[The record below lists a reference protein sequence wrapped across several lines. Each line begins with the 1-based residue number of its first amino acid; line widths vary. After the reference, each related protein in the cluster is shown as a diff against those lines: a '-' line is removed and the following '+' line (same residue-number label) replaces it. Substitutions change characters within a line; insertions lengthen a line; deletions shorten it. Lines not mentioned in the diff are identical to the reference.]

1 MKKVCLMIT
10 GQMRTYEKCFNNIL
24 ENLILSNNEY
34 EFDIYILTE
43 FYGKNGGTPKNKF
56 INHTNDIIEFQNNI
70 KNTYRHYLKSLII
83 ENDSNKIDYPYYLN
97 NYGPWLCLY
106 KNKILYDS
114 IECASNYDVI
124 IRMRPDVILSN
135 KMNLQSTTDQNTIYI
150 VCGLHTRNNSWLHN
164 RDWDHMC
171 ISNNKGMKIWNKY
184 YEYLQYE
191 PPQSFPDE
199 VRCNNKGFWIK
210 NETND
215 KSIIATQML
224 LTNTIKE
231 KYILH
236 FDANNVFTI
245 PIR

>member
-24 ENLILSNNEY
+24 ENLILSNNGY

-56 INHTNDIIEFQNNI
+56 INHTKDIIDFQNNI
-70 KNTYRHYLKSLII
+70 KNTYGHYLKSLII
-83 ENDSNKIDYPYYLN
+83 ESDSNKIDYPYYLN

-114 IECASNYDVI
+114 IECVSNYDVI

-135 KMNLQSTTDQNTIYI
+135 KINLQSMTDQNTIYI

-191 PPQSFPDE
+191 SPQSFPDV
-199 VRCNNKGFWIK
+199 VRFNNKGFWI

-224 LTNTIKE
+224 FKKMIIENYK
-231 KYILH
+231 LH
-236 FDANNVFTI
+236 FDANNVFTT

>member
-1 MKKVCLMIT
+1 MIT

-24 ENLILSNNEY
+24 ENLILSNNGY

-56 INHTNDIIEFQNNI
+56 INHTKDIIDFQNNI
-70 KNTYRHYLKSLII
+70 KNTYGHYLKSLII
-83 ENDSNKIDYPYYLN
+83 ESDSNKIDYPYYLN

-114 IECASNYDVI
+114 IECVSNYDVI

-135 KMNLQSTTDQNTIYI
+135 KINLQSMTDQNTIYI

-191 PPQSFPDE
+191 SPQSFPDE
-199 VRCNNKGFWIK
+199 VRFNNKGFWI

-224 LTNTIKE
+224 FKKVIIENYK
-231 KYILH
+231 LH
-236 FDANNVFTI
+236 FDANNVFTT